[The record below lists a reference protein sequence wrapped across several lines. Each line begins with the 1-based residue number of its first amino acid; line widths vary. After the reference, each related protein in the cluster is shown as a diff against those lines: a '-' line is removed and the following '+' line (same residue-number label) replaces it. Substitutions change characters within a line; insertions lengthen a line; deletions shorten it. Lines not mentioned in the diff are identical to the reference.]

1 MTMLSTDQ
9 ISHYRSKGYISPL
22 GALTSNEAK
31 EIRNEIEKI
40 EKNWPGA
47 LEGIN
52 RNYVHLISPLL
63 NKVCLNKNILDA
75 VESIIGKN
83 ILICGT
89 TLFIKEKKEKGFV
102 SFHQDA
108 KYIGLEPHN
117 WVTVW
122 LAVTDSNEKNGCM
135 RMLPGS
141 HKENLKFHEEKFDK
155 NNLLTRGQTIKDV
168 SLDKT
173 DPIILKAG
181 EISLHHPLI
190 VHGSG
195 LNNSDDRRIGY
206 IYLLNKNSCIEV
218 TLGIATTEAG
228 HGMGRKLI
236 TLAMQKI
243 RELYNPRVIEAWIF
257 EENKGSVRAFE
268 AAGFKKN
275 ISRKP
280 KNFSMPF
287 LGSNRLQYCWTCL
300 VKSKQNE

>member
-1 MTMLSTDQ
+1 MTMLSADQ
-9 ISHYRSKGYISPL
+9 IKHYNDKGYLSRL
-22 GALTSNEAK
+22 SALTSIKAK
-31 EIRNEIEKI
+31 EIREEIEKI

-89 TLFIKEKKEKGFV
+89 TLFIKEKDEKGFV

-122 LAVTDSNEKNGCM
+122 LAVTDSNKNNGCM

-141 HKENLKFHEEKFDK
+141 HKNNLKYHEQKFDK
-155 NNLLTRGQTIKDV
+155 NNLLTRGQTIENV
-168 SLDKT
+168 SLNDT

-195 LNNSDDRRIGY
+195 LNYSNDRRIGFVIQSY
-206 IYLLNKNSCIEV
+206 IGTQVKQVVGKMFVQKARGKDKYNYHEYSEIPLKLMGKKEIISQNKANIE
-218 TLGIATTEAG
+218 LS
-228 HGMGRKLI
+228 
-236 TLAMQKI
+236 KI
-243 RELYNPRVIEAWIF
+243 FYNGSEK
-257 EENKGSVRAFE
+257 KGKF
-268 AAGFKKN
+268 
-275 ISRKP
+275 
-280 KNFSMPF
+280 
-287 LGSNRLQYCWTCL
+287 
-300 VKSKQNE
+300 